1 MSNVSKWIMAAI
13 IAAVIVAMLRN
24 PAGATGIIIAGG
36 TEGNAILGTLSG
48 AGGGKPVHGNFAVGQ
63 TRIALG

>member
-1 MSNVSKWIMAAI
+1 MSTVSKWIMAAI
-13 IAAVIVAMLRN
+13 VAAVIVAMLRN

-36 TEGNAILGTLSG
+36 TETQGILGVLAG
-48 AGGGKPVHGNFAVGQ
+48 GGGKPQRGNFAVGQ

>member
-1 MSNVSKWIMAAI
+1 MAAI

-48 AGGGKPVHGNFAVGQ
+48 AGGKPAHGNFAVGQ